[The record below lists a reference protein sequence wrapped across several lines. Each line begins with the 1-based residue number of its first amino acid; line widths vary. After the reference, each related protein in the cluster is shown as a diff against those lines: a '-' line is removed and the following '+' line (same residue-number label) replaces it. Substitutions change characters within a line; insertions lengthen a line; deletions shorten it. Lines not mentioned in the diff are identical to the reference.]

1 MGTSITNRYLL
12 TLMYYFH
19 ALPTNYL
26 CLLYYCKT
34 SYIFILSVHCSF
46 LTCSCCLNVELTFC
60 IRYSFTFTICFSVIL
75 LSCIADPLEKLI
87 CAVYFHKDDLSKYIF
102 CSQSC
107 TIYLV
112 VLTYS
117 AIIFLLLQMLIACH
131 SCI

>member
-34 SYIFILSVHCSF
+34 NCIFILSVHCSF
-46 LTCSCCLNVELTFC
+46 LTCFCCLNVELTFC
-60 IRYSFTFTICFSVIL
+60 IQYSFTFTICFSVIL

-102 CSQSC
+102 CSQTKLYYILSS
-107 TIYLV
+107 TYLQCNYISV
-112 VLTYS
+112 ASDVD
-117 AIIFLLLQMLIACH
+117 CH